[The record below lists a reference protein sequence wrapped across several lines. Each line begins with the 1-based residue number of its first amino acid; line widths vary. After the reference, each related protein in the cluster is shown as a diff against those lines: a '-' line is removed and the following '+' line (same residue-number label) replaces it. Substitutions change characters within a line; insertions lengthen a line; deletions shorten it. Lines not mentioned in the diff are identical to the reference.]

1 MPKKTYTSL
10 PSNYTVCEHSDCP
23 MAATCLHQLA
33 YNELMKTET
42 ILQLLNPA
50 QCVKNETCKFYRDN
64 TPVTY
69 ARGFTNFQKKMYP
82 DQYQTFMHKLIGKFS
97 RNGYFE
103 RRRGASALSPK
114 EQEIVFAAL
123 KEVGVTAEMK
133 FDSYESLINWY
144 DQVQYLGRST
154 RVLTSKYYSSLLKVL
169 EYYHKGTNTRIIK
182 TRKRW
187 QRNK

>member
-1 MPKKTYTSL
+1 
-10 PSNYTVCEHSDCP
+10 
-23 MAATCLHQLA
+23 
-33 YNELMKTET
+33 MKTET

-114 EQEIVFAAL
+114 EQEIVLAAL
-123 KEVGVTAEMK
+123 KEVGITADMK
-133 FDSYESLINWY
+133 FDSYESHINWY
-144 DQVQYLGRST
+144 D
-154 RVLTSKYYSSLLKVL
+154 
-169 EYYHKGTNTRIIK
+169 
-182 TRKRW
+182 
-187 QRNK
+187 

>member
-1 MPKKTYTSL
+1 MLKKTYTSL

-23 MAATCLHQLA
+23 MAATCLHQLV
-33 YNELMKTET
+33 YSELLKTET
-42 ILQLLNPA
+42 CLHLLNPT

-144 DQVQYLGRST
+144 D
-154 RVLTSKYYSSLLKVL
+154 
-169 EYYHKGTNTRIIK
+169 
-182 TRKRW
+182 
-187 QRNK
+187 